1 MKNIY
6 KMKFVWL
13 LCFFEGVGWWNL
25 CYINLGGSGKKTGEH
40 NANLYTYIYIH
51 ISYMGVISMFVL
63 VDTPLTGAF
72 AFLRLERRFDGRC
85 SRRDGGRGALCA
97 APPPSEKICWI
108 CRSKGAAGTHLTSIF
123 LWPWETNI
131 I

>member
-40 NANLYTYIYIH
+40 NANYIIYIYI
-51 ISYMGVISMFVL
+51 M
-63 VDTPLTGAF
+63 T
-72 AFLRLERRFDGRC
+72 
-85 SRRDGGRGALCA
+85 
-97 APPPSEKICWI
+97 
-108 CRSKGAAGTHLTSIF
+108 
-123 LWPWETNI
+123 
-131 I
+131 